1 MDKNPAPIPA
11 KIGDFVIEERLGM
24 GGMAEVFLAHK
35 PGAEGTSKLLVVKR
49 ILPGYGTSRRFKTMF
64 IEEANLATRL
74 NHPNIVQVYE
84 FFDANE
90 DGHILAM
97 EYVEGCDLGR
107 LMSAAKERGGRI
119 PPWISAWIIAEAA
132 KGLHYAHEKKDDRG
146 QPLEIVHRDVSPQNV
161 LLSFEGIVKIADFG
175 VASARLFQEEVGVL
189 KGKFGY
195 MSPEQARGEKVD
207 RRSDLYSLGV
217 ILWECLAGRPLHSG
231 LGGEALLDIVRSGTV
246 EPPSTYVPNLPE
258 ELETLVMKLLSPLA
272 KDRFPTARELAAT
285 VSRLLLQK
293 QELIDALAVEATLT
307 EFIEKKARK
316 SHTPLPP
323 SLGAQTQAAAPIARS
338 ASGRS
343 ESTAPI
349 SDLREPDSAAPLTRR
364 AEPREV
370 RHVGVVTLRL
380 EAVEDIGDN
389 GPRLARALEGLRSM
403 LGEMAYKRGM
413 RWVWTAERE
422 ARAIAGL
429 TSKPSRAAGD
439 AAWLALDTHEALA
452 GMIDDLPVPLA
463 AAISIVRG
471 IASGTRDPEG
481 NLVRYILHDPVTYL
495 ADALGK
501 GTPLGKTW
509 VAGGVYRLVRR
520 EFRWGDA
527 PTLGLPRDASVTNLP
542 PHIRI
547 YELERSLTREEKEL
561 AAAPNDLIGR
571 DAEKAE
577 LHAAYH
583 TSVSANGG
591 IGQVACRAISGEL
604 GIGKTALVATFLSE
618 LPPNAHLVRVECSP
632 VRQEVPFSTLAE
644 LIRDAIGATGEEPFE
659 DVVQR
664 IARAGGGSAQGDSG
678 NPMVA
683 RLAELA
689 TNRQVAHRDD
699 EDAHYQRKIVVNGVR
714 QLLCAL
720 ALLQPLAVVIEGLH
734 WTDKPSLDV
743 LTELSKGADPFPI
756 LFVFVTR
763 SDDRLSGILEGKV
776 RIELAGLR
784 ADEQIRLVEARLGV
798 REGVSQICAD
808 LLPRVGGN
816 PFYLLEMVDA
826 LLERGTLE
834 IQNDVLVRRTDQDV
848 HELPSTLEQLLAD
861 RISEL
866 PLQEKAITDW
876 LAIAGGPLSLVDLVK
891 LSHTKDDDVIARLSA
906 RGLCDRKGDVL
917 DFRHPLTRDVAYASL
932 DPRERVHM
940 HRELGELLA
949 QSPLSRGL
957 SAAIVARHLARGE
970 AGSQAAQYYLEA
982 AVAAR
987 NGYQTQL
994 AIRYYQRALSHMR
1007 SSDARRLDIHDALE
1021 NIYRT
1026 LGRRR
1031 ERVKH
1036 LTLLRNVV
1044 RAMPGTR
1051 ATCLALL
1058 RTARFFLDEGKL
1070 AKGLPV
1076 ARQSAAVAH
1085 GAQIPQLEIEAESI
1099 VSEFLRELGDVQGAL
1114 AACDRALAACNPK
1127 VNPNVPM
1134 RVRADVLR
1142 SRGVLLRRVGRVREA
1157 VDAYVEAI
1165 AVFRRVG
1172 ARRQEARAKNAL
1184 AYAMF
1189 VQGRYE
1195 DAIAVALE
1203 SIQIDLSIGGRFQLA
1218 KTLTNIGHA
1227 YSRLGDQERA
1237 IAYLER
1243 ARQTHERYGDQDGH
1257 ADTLVVTS
1265 EVYLELGRLEEA
1277 AALLA
1282 EARAL
1287 AATTTNAYD
1296 TTHVTVVS
1304 AALARQRR
1312 EPKEA
1317 IAGALEAR
1325 RASEHQALGRVSF
1338 LCLCDRSG
1346 RARGCRR
1353 GSLRDAPR
1361 NDRPRRGGKSAG
1373 LRIWLGNKGI
1383 VRRRIEARGL
1393 AAGAA
1398 SAPTGGGL
1406 RNGARGHG
1414 ARAAPAKEVF
1424 GAPARAFFVR
1434 QHPGAHGRARGAEA
1448 QRRRY
1453 QAMTDLMIGP
1463 LVRRRRRWKGAA

>member
-1 MDKNPAPIPA
+1 MDKNPPPFPP
-11 KIGDFVIEERLGM
+11 KIGDFDIEERLGM
-24 GGMAEVFLAHK
+24 GGMAEVFLAKK
-35 PGAEGTSKLLVVKR
+35 PGAEGTHKLLVVKR
-49 ILPGYGTSRRFKTMF
+49 ILPGFVTSRRFKTMF
-64 IEEANLATRL
+64 IEEAQLATRL

-107 LMSAAKERGGRI
+107 LMSAAKERGTRI
-119 PPWISAWIIAEAA
+119 PPWISAFVIAEAA

-146 QPLEIVHRDVSPQNV
+146 QPLDIVHRDVSPQNI
-161 LLSFEGIVKIADFG
+161 LLSFEGIIKIADFG

-189 KGKFGY
+189 KGKYGY
-195 MSPEQARGEKVD
+195 MSPEQARGEKAD

-217 ILWECLAGRPLHSG
+217 ILWECLAGRPLHGG
-231 LGGEALLDIVRSGTV
+231 LGGEALLDIVRSGKV

-258 ELETLVMKLLSPLA
+258 ELETIVMKLLSA
-272 KDRFPTARELAAT
+272 TKEQRFQTAREFASTIA
-285 VSRLLLQK
+285 RLLLSK
-293 QELIDALAVEATLT
+293 QELIDASAVEAEIAEL
-307 EFIEKKARK
+307 IERRHRK
-316 SHTPLPP
+316 HHTPVPQP
-323 SLGAQTQAAAPIARS
+323 SVVVGSAAQTQAAAPLAISTSRS
-338 ASGRS
+338 GETGPPDGRDVGP
-343 ESTAPI
+343 A
-349 SDLREPDSAAPLTRR
+349 TRR
-364 AEPREV
+364 HEPREV
-370 RHVGVVTLRL
+370 RHVAVVTLRL
-380 EAVEDIGDN
+380 AAVEEIGDK

-413 RWVWTAERE
+413 RWVWTADKE

-452 GMIDDLPVPLA
+452 GMVEDLPVPLA

-471 IASGTRDPEG
+471 IASGSRDPEG
-481 NLVRYILHDPVTYL
+481 NLVKYILHDPVTYL
-495 ADALGK
+495 ADVLSVS
-501 GTPLGKTW
+501 TPLGKTW

-527 PTLGLPRDASVTNLP
+527 PTLALREDANITNLP
-542 PHIRI
+542 PNIRI

-571 DAEKAE
+571 DADKAE

-583 TSVSANGG
+583 TSVSALGG
-591 IGQVACRAISGEL
+591 GQVTCRAVSGEL

-618 LPPNAHLVRVECSP
+618 LPPNARLVRVECSP
-632 VRQEVPFSTLAE
+632 VRQEVPFTALAE
-644 LIRDAIGATGEEPFE
+644 LVRDAIGATGEEPFME
-659 DVVQR
+659 VVQR
-664 IARAGGGSAQGDSG
+664 IAQAGGGAAQGDET

-689 TNRQVAHRDD
+689 TNRQQRQRDD
-699 EDAHYQRKIVVNGVR
+699 EDAHYQRKLIVNGVR

-720 ALLQPLAVVIEGLH
+720 ALVQPLVVVVEGLH
-734 WTDKPSLDV
+734 WSDKPSLDV
-743 LTELSKGADPFPI
+743 LTELSRGADPFPI

-763 SDDRLSGILEGKV
+763 ADERTAPILEGKV
-776 RIELAGLR
+776 RIELTGLST
-784 ADEQIRLVEARLGV
+784 DEQIRLVETRLGV
-798 REGVSQICAD
+798 REGARAICAE

-816 PFYLLEMVDA
+816 PFYLLEMIDA

-834 IQNDVLVRRTDQDV
+834 IQNDALVRRTDQEIT
-848 HELPSTLEQLLAD
+848 ELPSTLEQLLAD
-861 RISEL
+861 RIAEL

-876 LAIAGGPLSLVDLVK
+876 LAIAGGPLSIADLGK
-891 LSHTKDDDVIARLSA
+891 LSHSKDDEVVARLSA

-932 DPRERVHM
+932 DARERVRM

-949 QSPLSRGL
+949 QSSLARGL

-970 AGSQAAQYYLEA
+970 AGELAATYYMEA
-982 AVAAR
+982 ANAAR

-994 AIRYYQRALSHMR
+994 AIRYYQRALAHMR
-1007 SSDARRLDIHDALE
+1007 SRDPRRLEVHDALE
-1021 NIYRT
+1021 NTFRT

-1036 LTLLRNVV
+1036 LTALRSVV
-1044 RAMPGTR
+1044 RAMPGAR
-1051 ATCLALL
+1051 ASCLALL
-1058 RTARFFLDEGKL
+1058 RTGRFYLDEGRL
-1070 AKGLPV
+1070 QKGLPV
-1076 ARQSAAVAH
+1076 AKQAANMAH
-1085 GAQIPQLEIEAESI
+1085 TAQAAQLEIEAESM

-1157 VDAYVEAI
+1157 MDSYIDAI

-1195 DAIAVALE
+1195 DAIGLALE

-1257 ADTLVVTS
+1257 ADTLVVNA
-1265 EVYLELGRLEEA
+1265 EVFMELGRLDEA
-1277 AALLA
+1277 DALLA
-1282 EARAL
+1282 NARAL
-1287 AATTTNAYD
+1287 TDATTNAYD
-1296 TTHVTVVS
+1296 ITHVNVVS
-1304 AALARQRR
+1304 AALARLRR
-1312 EPKEA
+1312 DPKAA
-1317 IAGALEAR
+1317 IQLALVAR
-1325 RASEHQALGRVSF
+1325 RAAEHQALVAYHF
-1338 LCLCDRSG
+1338 Y
-1346 RARGCRR
+1346 AF
-1353 GSLRDAPR
+1353 A
-1361 NDRPRRGGKSAG
+1361 
-1373 LRIWLGNKGI
+1373 
-1383 VRRRIEARGL
+1383 IEAAARVDAGEVHSATLLATTALGAVENLQGCEYGL
-1393 AAGAA
+1393 EIRVLCADALKRAA
-1398 SAPTGGGL
+1398 SPQAPQ
-1406 RNGARGHG
+1406 ARQRAVDYAISLSNSVHE
-1414 ARAAPAKEVF
+1414 ARFKKKFLERPLVLALFDNTPAPGVANDES
-1424 GAPARAFFVR
+1424 ARVL
-1434 QHPGAHGRARGAEA
+1434 GGAE
-1448 QRRRY
+1448 
-1453 QAMTDLMIGP
+1453 
-1463 LVRRRRRWKGAA
+1463 